1 VYFIKS
7 QINAVILVLS
17 MLSILRTRLFV
28 REITEKSNSSLELI
42 K

>member
-1 VYFIKS
+1 MCLIYS

-17 MLSILRTRLFV
+17 ILSILRTRLFV
-28 REITEKSNSSLELI
+28 REITEKSNSNLELV